1 MIPLADD
8 ELSTLP
14 PNAAAEIRHHREHV
28 TRLQTRCSELTIA
41 ERAARGVL
49 QLRWK
54 RIGEHS
60 LPVPSRAHDGDA
72 GLDLAVVVDREP
84 QCASYSLTMGPPPV
98 ITVYTDSVI
107 IFRTGWAVAIPPGW
121 FGLVVPRSSTGKAGW
136 DIESSGVIDSGYR
149 GEIMLPMVYRGDGS
163 ASVEHGQRMAQM
175 LILPVPRIDSIV
187 VDELDATARGTGGFG
202 SSGQ

>member
-1 MIPLADD
+1 MIPLTDD

-54 RIGEHS
+54 RVGEHN
-60 LPVPSRAHDGDA
+60 LPVPTRAHDGDA
-72 GLDLAVVVDREP
+72 GLDLATVVETFYPNHCPGWAGKHVMVSP
-84 QCASYSLTMGPPPV
+84 STV
-98 ITVYTDSVI
+98 IV
-107 IFRTGWAVAIPPGW
+107 FRTGWAVAIPPGW
-121 FGLVVPRSSTGKAGW
+121 FGLIVPRSSTGKAGW

-187 VDELDATARGTGGFG
+187 VDELDATARGDGGFG